1 LTTAHNALMSRVFLS
16 HSSRDS
22 RAAVAVKAWLVEQ
35 EPGLTEEIFLDLD
48 PHTGIRPGERWK
60 QALQQANTR
69 CEAVICLLSQYWEAS
84 HECKTEY
91 RYAETLNKTIVCARL
106 EPLPDPGITSVWQR
120 CDLFVGDGPTVA
132 IAVDGG
138 EPVVLSVHGLRR
150 LLEGIVTLVS
160 VGDLEGSV
168 GVRTATA
175 SYRGHR
181 YPVEIIGHCVW
192 LYFRFSLSF
201 REVEELMLARGVV
214 VSYETIRRWC
224 AKFGQAYAN
233 QLRRRRPHPGDK
245 WHLDE
250 VFIRINGKI
259 HYLWRAVD
267 QHGNVLDILVQPR
280 RDAKAAKKF
289 FRRLLKG
296 LRYVPRVLVT
306 DKLAS
311 YGAAHRVVMPS
322 VAHRRSRYLNNRA
335 ENSHQPTRHRERAMK
350 RFTSAGHAQRFLS
363 AFSGISPHFRV
374 RRHLLSAADYRRVM
388 ADRFAVWGEVT
399 ALDAAA

>member
-1 LTTAHNALMSRVFLS
+1 M
-16 HSSRDS
+16 
-22 RAAVAVKAWLVEQ
+22 
-35 EPGLTEEIFLDLD
+35 
-48 PHTGIRPGERWK
+48 
-60 QALQQANTR
+60 
-69 CEAVICLLSQYWEAS
+69 
-84 HECKTEY
+84 
-91 RYAETLNKTIVCARL
+91 
-106 EPLPDPGITSVWQR
+106 
-120 CDLFVGDGPTVA
+120 
-132 IAVDGG
+132 
-138 EPVVLSVHGLRR
+138 
-150 LLEGIVTLVS
+150 S

-175 SYRGHR
+175 SYKGHR

-233 QLRRRRPHPGDK
+233 QLRRRRPRPGDK

-280 RDAKAAKKF
+280 RDAQAAKKF

-296 LRYVPRVLVT
+296 LRYGPRVLVT

-322 VAHRRSRYLNNRA
+322 VAHRRSKYLNNRA
-335 ENSHQPTRHRERAMK
+335 ENSHQPTRQRERSMK
-350 RFTSAGHAQRFLS
+350 RFKSARHAQRFLS

-374 RRHLLSAADYRRVM
+374 RRHLLSAADYRQVM
-388 ADRFAVWGEVT
+388 ANRFAVWDEVT
-399 ALDAAA
+399 ALDAPA